1 MSGQPRRKRGLWLF
15 LGVRW
20 LKDLLTQLLSDPA
33 FISFLFLQD
42 GRESSSCIS
51 WVLSSLL
58 FFQPLPFSLFFSIFL
73 YIKQLCQYLYC
84 TLYSFPPPLSLPIS
98 AWPCSKC
105 TYCPHFPWLPSSLS
119 PEQSPAVQ
127 PKDLFTQ
134 GKKKQRLCY
143 QQCRVNALY
152 FNLGRN
158 TTLFED
164 CLFCLRSDFQCCK
177 KHKLLSV
184 CQDLQ
189 PKRNYYY
196 GVGTFF
202 FFV

>member
-1 MSGQPRRKRGLWLF
+1 M
-15 LGVRW
+15 
-20 LKDLLTQLLSDPA
+20 KDLLTQLLSDPA

-84 TLYSFPPPLSLPIS
+84 TLYSSPPPLPTHLSMTVFKVHLLPSLPLASLFAESRAVSSS
-98 AWPCSKC
+98 A
-105 TYCPHFPWLPSSLS
+105 
-119 PEQSPAVQ
+119 
-127 PKDLFTQ
+127 TQ
-134 GKKKQRLCY
+134 GKKKQLLCY

-202 FFV
+202 FLYNNLSFLNDFLTDHQGLSYRDILSKK